1 MHTNNNH
8 LFILFFLL
16 LITPLLSSGQAQKL
30 VFDLLYKDKKLGELT
45 AQHYQKGDTLFYI
58 SNTSIKT
65 RIITPLNVEYTY
77 LVKKDLNK
85 QLLFAEVTIVVNGKT
100 RTHSFT
106 RKKENAYIFTESN
119 KSHKINRAIN
129 YSSVQLLFEEPT
141 GVKEIYSEEQGKFL
155 TLRQESR
162 HKYIKSAK
170 NDSEYYY
177 VNGNLNQAV
186 LDIGIISFEVL
197 KATVSK

>member
-1 MHTNNNH
+1 MHPIKNH
-8 LFILFFLL
+8 LFILVFLL

-30 VFDLLYKDKKLGELT
+30 VFELVYKDKNLGKLT
-45 AQHYQKGDTLFYI
+45 ARHYKKGDTLFYI

-119 KSHKINRAIN
+119 KSHKINRPIN
-129 YSSVQLLFEEPT
+129 YSSVQLLFEEPA

-155 TLRQESR
+155 TLQQESR
-162 HKYIKSAK
+162 HKYIKSSK
-170 NDSEYYY
+170 KDSEYHY
-177 VNGNLNQAV
+177 VNGNLHKAV

>member
-1 MHTNNNH
+1 MHPIKNH
-8 LFILFFLL
+8 LLILVFLF
-16 LITPLLSSGQAQKL
+16 LIFPILSSGQAQKL
-30 VFDLLYKDKKLGELT
+30 VFELVYKDKNLGKLT
-45 AQHYQKGDTLFYI
+45 ARHYKKGDTLFYI

-119 KSHKINRAIN
+119 KSHKINRPIN
-129 YSSVQLLFEEPT
+129 YSSVQLLFEEPA

-155 TLRQESR
+155 TLQQESR
-162 HKYIKSAK
+162 HKYIKSSK
-170 NDSEYYY
+170 KDSEYHY
-177 VNGNLNQAV
+177 VNGNLHKAV

>member
-1 MHTNNNH
+1 MHPNKNH
-8 LFILFFLL
+8 LLILVFLF
-16 LITPLLSSGQAQKL
+16 LIFPILSSGQAQKL
-30 VFDLLYKDKKLGELT
+30 VFELVYKDKNLGKLT
-45 AQHYQKGDTLFYI
+45 ARHYKKGDTLFYI

-106 RKKENAYIFTESN
+106 RKKENTYIFTDSN

-129 YSSVQLLFEEPT
+129 YSSVQLLFEEPA

-162 HKYIKSAK
+162 HKYIKSSK
-170 NDSEYYY
+170 NDSEYHY
-177 VNGNLNQAV
+177 VNGNLHKAV